1 MQQSPRRRSTQSLAA
16 TRSSRWQDRRA
27 TVCCCRQL
35 PHAGGSSTGGF
46 SWSRLS
52 SISHPLEIHHDLRPL
67 RLGLV
72 GEPFADGLA
81 DCIRPVPLALFV
93 VFHEPLHRRLEVETV
108 VRQHGIVVDEPLGQ
122 LLVEW
127 VVSP

>member
-1 MQQSPRRRSTQSLAA
+1 
-16 TRSSRWQDRRA
+16 
-27 TVCCCRQL
+27 
-35 PHAGGSSTGGF
+35 
-46 SWSRLS
+46 
-52 SISHPLEIHHDLRPL
+52 LEIHHDLRPL

-93 VFHEPLHRRLEVETV
+93 VFHEPLHRRFEVETV

-122 LLVEW
+122 LLVEQFE
-127 VVSP
+127 VGKEQIFVPIDSSIASNAP